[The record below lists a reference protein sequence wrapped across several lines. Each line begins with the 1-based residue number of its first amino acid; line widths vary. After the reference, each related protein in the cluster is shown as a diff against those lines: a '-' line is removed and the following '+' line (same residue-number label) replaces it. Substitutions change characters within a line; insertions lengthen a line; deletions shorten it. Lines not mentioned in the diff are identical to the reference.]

1 MSAVIVTAKI
11 PQNAVFFAGEKFRC
25 EITFSC
31 QSTNVD
37 NLSSEDKS
45 QGASTKNGYS
55 NNVKS
60 ASETKSHGKK
70 PSIKQVP
77 NGNPLSVIVENPSIH
92 NSLAGDLGD
101 SGMFGFRNFVK
112 RPASLS
118 SIASSTF
125 SLLAGNSSNS
135 QPSPTSQLPVQNSSP
150 QSFPGHIDT
159 EEHDLEHVEKID
171 DKAILTSEPL
181 NYTDEE
187 TDDDGGLINL
197 QQAGV
202 NDNVSISDL
211 DTSESTTP
219 RSSIDFYSIGNSER
233 GSNTWSDSL
242 TDYKKY
248 GSSRRSSTGTRCS
261 SSPSLSQK
269 YETLLWGFVQI
280 VGHFVI
286 DNSLVKSIEF
296 EPLKTKT
303 MYRPAS
309 GSGAGG
315 AVGGG
320 TLGIFSANTLSHS
333 SLADLQERADS
344 KSIPVFS
351 TPPSI
356 LFCDL
361 HLAPGELRT
370 YTYETRLP
378 NDLPPS
384 HRGKAIRFLYYL
396 IIGTHRGGMNHQS
409 NVVQMP
415 FRVFNYVSDDGS
427 RPIYDLMNPVVIYKD
442 EAVITCKDVTPKPKP
457 TKKRDNKKEEFLDY
471 LEKLV
476 QSSNYEISPIT
487 DENDDDSK
495 DSDTYVFVEKDES
508 SVANTATILSK
519 NMRKANYDICKN
531 NQRVAQLCL
540 LKTSYRLGDI
550 VTGTINFNDAVI
562 PSYQVSIT
570 LESSEIVESSIANRP
585 QQQIARAT
593 RKVHGEHHEFCLNAG
608 RISFAISIPTS
619 STPDFQT
626 TGVKLQ
632 WCLRLEFIT
641 GPKGQSPLMPLNA
654 DERHQY
660 YQAIDEI
667 NVETF
672 DCAIPIKVYPT
683 SYTSARIFPSHHV
696 FRVT

>member
-1 MSAVIVTAKI
+1 MSAVIVAAKI
-11 PQNAVFFAGEKFRC
+11 PQNAVFFAGEHFRC

-31 QSTNVD
+31 QLSIVD

-45 QGASTKNGYS
+45 QESSNKNGYS
-55 NNVKS
+55 NHVRTISEPKS
-60 ASETKSHGKK
+60 YGKK
-70 PSIKQVP
+70 PTAKQVS
-77 NGNPLSVIVENPSIH
+77 NGNPLSVIVENPSIQ

-101 SGMFGFRNFVK
+101 SGMFGFRNLVK
-112 RPASLS
+112 RSASLT

-125 SLLAGNSSNS
+125 SLLAGGSVDSDSSSTSQSVVQHSRSNSS
-135 QPSPTSQLPVQNSSP
+135 
-150 QSFPGHIDT
+150 QSNPGCA
-159 EEHDLEHVEKID
+159 EEHDLEHKTV
-171 DKAILTSEPL
+171 LTSEL
-181 NYTDEE
+181 IYYTDEE
-187 TDDDGGLINL
+187 TDDDVGLINL
-197 QQAGV
+197 QQAGAI
-202 NDNVSISDL
+202 DNVSVSDL

-219 RSSIDFYSIGNSER
+219 RSSVDFNGLGGYSEIGN
-233 GSNTWSDSL
+233 NAWSGLL

-248 GSSRRSSTGTRCS
+248 DPGRRSSTGSRCS
-261 SSPSLSQK
+261 SAPSLSQK

-280 VGHFVI
+280 VGHFII
-286 DNSLVKSIEF
+286 DNSLMKSIEF
-296 EPLKTKT
+296 EPLKSKT
-303 MYRPAS
+303 
-309 GSGAGG
+309 
-315 AVGGG
+315 
-320 TLGIFSANTLSHS
+320 IHS

-361 HLAPGELRT
+361 HLAPGESH
-370 YTYETRLP
+370 TYETRLP

-384 HRGKAIRFLYYL
+384 HRGKAIRFLYNL

-409 NVVQMP
+409 NIVQMP

-442 EAVITCKDVTPKPKP
+442 EAVIACKEETPKPQPIKN
-457 TKKRDNKKEEFLDY
+457 RDNKKEGFLNY
-471 LEKLV
+471 LEKLI
-476 QSSNYEISPIT
+476 QSSNSEISSLISNVN
-487 DENDDDSK
+487 NDSNK
-495 DSDTYVFVEKDES
+495 DSDMYVFVEKEEN

-550 VTGTINFNDAVI
+550 VTGTINFHDAVI
-562 PSYQVSIT
+562 PSYQVSVT
-570 LESSEIVESSIANRP
+570 LESSEIVESSIANRS
-585 QQQIARAT
+585 QQQIARMT
-593 RKVHGEHHEFCLNAG
+593 RKIHGEHHEFCLNAA

-660 YQAIDEI
+660 YQAIDDVY
-667 NVETF
+667 VETF

-696 FRVT
+696 FCVT

>member
-1 MSAVIVTAKI
+1 MSVVIVNAKI

-31 QSTNVD
+31 QPSNVD

-45 QGASTKNGYS
+45 QGTSTKNGYLNHARTS
-55 NNVKS
+55 
-60 ASETKSHGKK
+60 SESKSHGKK
-70 PSIKQVP
+70 PSIKQIS
-77 NGNPLSVIVENPSIH
+77 NGSSLSAIVENPSIH
-92 NSLAGDLGD
+92 NSLAGDLAGSSGD
-101 SGMFGFRNFVK
+101 
-112 RPASLS
+112 
-118 SIASSTF
+118 
-125 SLLAGNSSNS
+125 S
-135 QPSPTSQLPVQNSSP
+135 QPSSISQSTVQNSHP
-150 QSFPGHIDT
+150 EHT

-171 DKAILTSEPL
+171 DKSVLISEPIHF
-181 NYTDEE
+181 TDEE
-187 TDDDGGLINL
+187 TDDDIGLINL

-219 RSSIDFYSIGNSER
+219 RSSADFYGIGQSER
-233 GSNTWSDSL
+233 GSNTWSESL
-242 TDYKKY
+242 ADYKRY
-248 GSSRRSSTGTRCS
+248 SSSRRSSTATRCS

-280 VGHFVI
+280 VGHFII

-320 TLGIFSANTLSHS
+320 TLGIFSSNTLSHS

-442 EAVITCKDVTPKPKP
+442 EAVITCKEETPKPKP

-476 QSSNYEISPIT
+476 QNSEYEISSIA
-487 DENDDDSK
+487 DENDDSK
-495 DSDTYVFVEKDES
+495 DSDTYVFVEKEEN

-519 NMRKANYDICKN
+519 NMRKANFDICKN

-570 LESSEIVESSIANRP
+570 LESSEVVEPSIANRP
-585 QQQIARAT
+585 PQQIARAT
-593 RKVHGEHHEFCLNAG
+593 RKIHGEHHEFCLNAG
-608 RISFAISIPTS
+608 RIGFSISIPTS

-660 YQAIDEI
+660 YQAIENT

-683 SYTSARIFPSHHV
+683 SYNSARIFPSNHV

>member
-31 QSTNVD
+31 QPSNVD

-45 QGASTKNGYS
+45 QVTSTKNGYL
-55 NNVKS
+55 NHVRTV
-60 ASETKSHGKK
+60 SESKSHGKK
-70 PSIKQVP
+70 PSIKHIP
-77 NGNPLSVIVENPSIH
+77 NGNPLSAIVENPSIH
-92 NSLAGDLGD
+92 NSLAGDLAGSSGD
-101 SGMFGFRNFVK
+101 
-112 RPASLS
+112 
-118 SIASSTF
+118 
-125 SLLAGNSSNS
+125 S
-135 QPSPTSQLPVQNSSP
+135 QPSSIPQSTVQNSSS
-150 QSFPGHIDT
+150 QSHPGHT

-171 DKAILTSEPL
+171 DKSTLTSEPVHI
-181 NYTDEE
+181 TDEE
-187 TDDDGGLINL
+187 TDDDGGLIDL

-202 NDNVSISDL
+202 IDNISISDL

-219 RSSIDFYSIGNSER
+219 RSSVDFYGIGHSER
-233 GSNTWSDSL
+233 GSNTWSEPL
-242 TDYKKY
+242 TDYKKHS
-248 GSSRRSSTGTRCS
+248 SSRRSSSATRCS

-280 VGHFVI
+280 VGHFII

-309 GSGAGG
+309 GTGAG
-315 AVGGG
+315 
-320 TLGIFSANTLSHS
+320 
-333 SLADLQERADS
+333 ADLQERADS

-442 EAVITCKDVTPKPKP
+442 EAIITCKEEAPKPKP

-476 QSSNYEISPIT
+476 QSSEYEISSIT
-487 DENDDDSK
+487 DENDDGK
-495 DSDTYVFVEKDES
+495 DSDTYVFVEKEEN

-519 NMRKANYDICKN
+519 NMRK
-531 NQRVAQLCL
+531 
-540 LKTSYRLGDI
+540 
-550 VTGTINFNDAVI
+550 GTINFNDAVI

-570 LESSEIVESSIANRP
+570 LESSEIVEPSIANRP
-585 QQQIARAT
+585 QQQIARVT
-593 RKVHGEHHEFCLNAG
+593 RKIHGEHHEFCLNAG
-608 RISFAISIPTS
+608 RIGFAISIPTS
-619 STPDFQT
+619 GTPDFQT

-660 YQAIDEI
+660 YQAIDNI

-672 DCAIPIKVYPT
+672 DCSVPIKVYPT
-683 SYTSARIFPSHHV
+683 SYTSARIFPSNHV

>member
-31 QSTNVD
+31 QPSNVD

-45 QGASTKNGYS
+45 QVTSTKNGYL
-55 NNVKS
+55 NHVRTV
-60 ASETKSHGKK
+60 SESKSHGKK
-70 PSIKQVP
+70 PSIKHIP
-77 NGNPLSVIVENPSIH
+77 NGNPLSAIVENPSIH

-101 SGMFGFRNFVK
+101 SGMFGFRNLVK
-112 RPASLS
+112 RSASLT

-125 SLLAGNSSNS
+125 SLLAGSSGDS
-135 QPSPTSQLPVQNSSP
+135 QPSSIPQSTVQNSSS
-150 QSFPGHIDT
+150 QSHPGHT

-171 DKAILTSEPL
+171 DKSTLTSEPVHI
-181 NYTDEE
+181 TDEE
-187 TDDDGGLINL
+187 TDDDGGLIDL

-202 NDNVSISDL
+202 NDNISISDL

-219 RSSIDFYSIGNSER
+219 RSSVDFYGIGHSER
-233 GSNTWSDSL
+233 GSNTWSEPL
-242 TDYKKY
+242 TDYKKHS
-248 GSSRRSSTGTRCS
+248 SSRRSSSATRCS

-280 VGHFVI
+280 VGHFII

-309 GSGAGG
+309 GTGAGG

-320 TLGIFSANTLSHS
+320 TLGIFSASTLSHS

-442 EAVITCKDVTPKPKP
+442 EAIITCKEEAPKPKP

-476 QSSNYEISPIT
+476 QSSEYEISSIT
-487 DENDDDSK
+487 DENDDGK
-495 DSDTYVFVEKDES
+495 DSDTYVFVEKEEN

-519 NMRKANYDICKN
+519 NMRKANFDICKN

-570 LESSEIVESSIANRP
+570 LESSEIVEPSIANRP
-585 QQQIARAT
+585 QQQIARVT
-593 RKVHGEHHEFCLNAG
+593 RKIHGEHHEFCLNAG
-608 RISFAISIPTS
+608 RIGFAISIPTS
-619 STPDFQT
+619 GTPDFQT

-660 YQAIDEI
+660 YQAIDNI

-672 DCAIPIKVYPT
+672 DCSVPIKVYPT
-683 SYTSARIFPSHHV
+683 SYTSARIFPSNHV

>member
-1 MSAVIVTAKI
+1 MSSVIVAAKI
-11 PQNAVFFAGEKFRC
+11 PQNAVFFAGEHFRC

-31 QSTNVD
+31 QHPNVD
-37 NLSSEDKS
+37 NLSSEDKL
-45 QGASTKNGYS
+45 QGSSNKNGYS
-55 NNVKS
+55 NHTRSISEPKS
-60 ASETKSHGKK
+60 YGKK
-70 PSIKQVP
+70 PSTKQVT
-77 NGNPLSVIVENPSIH
+77 NGNPLSVIVENPSIQ

-101 SGMFGFRNFVK
+101 SGMFGLRGLIK
-112 RPASLS
+112 RSASLT

-125 SLLAGNSSNS
+125 SLLAGGSVDSDSSS
-135 QPSPTSQLPVQNSSP
+135 TSHSLVQNSPSNSL
-150 QSFPGHIDT
+150 QSNPGCA
-159 EEHDLEHVEKID
+159 EEHDLERVN
-171 DKAILTSEPL
+171 DKTVLTSEL
-181 NYTDEE
+181 LYYTDEE

-197 QQAGV
+197 QQAGAI
-202 NDNVSISDL
+202 DNVSVSDL

-219 RSSIDFYSIGNSER
+219 RSSVDFYGLGYSEVGNNAWGGLLS
-233 GSNTWSDSL
+233 
-242 TDYKKY
+242 DYKKY
-248 GSSRRSSTGTRCS
+248 EPGRRSSTGTRCS

-280 VGHFVI
+280 VGHFII

-320 TLGIFSANTLSHS
+320 TLGFFSTNPLSHS

-361 HLAPGELRT
+361 HLAPGESRT

-384 HRGKAIRFLYYL
+384 HRGKSIRFLYNL

-409 NVVQMP
+409 NIVQMP

-442 EAVITCKDVTPKPKP
+442 EAVIACKEETPKPQP
-457 TKKRDNKKEEFLDY
+457 IKKRDNKKQGFLDY

-476 QSSNYEISPIT
+476 QSSNSEISSLISNVN
-487 DENDDDSK
+487 NDSSK
-495 DSDTYVFVEKDES
+495 DSDMYVFVEKEES

-562 PSYQVSIT
+562 PSYQVSVT

-585 QQQIARAT
+585 QQQIARTT
-593 RKVHGEHHEFCLNAG
+593 RKVHGEHHEFCLNAA

-626 TGVKLQ
+626 TG
-632 WCLRLEFIT
+632 EFIT

-660 YQAIDEI
+660 YQAIDDVY
-667 NVETF
+667 VETF

-683 SYTSARIFPSHHV
+683 SYTSARIFPSHH
-696 FRVT
+696 